1 MRRIGWIAT
10 ALGSAA
16 LVSAVVVQGVASAA
30 PSHPSDH
37 GDGGGAT
44 VLRFDTMTPVTGP
57 YVGAANP
64 LRGIPGGGLPWMI
77 KVGRGSLDN
86 RGRLDVRVRGLVLA
100 NNSAVPAALRGTNP
114 IPAFDA
120 VVSCQ
125 SIGADGSATVTN
137 VTTATAPAT
146 PTGNAEIRARV
157 QLPQPCIAPV
167 IFVGPPGAWF
177 AATGS

>member
-1 MRRIGWIAT
+1 MRRIGWIAA

-16 LVSAVVVQGVASAA
+16 LVSAVAVQGVAAA
-30 PSHPSDH
+30 SPSHPSDH
-37 GDGGGAT
+37 GHEGAT

-77 KVGRGSLDN
+77 KSGRGTLDQ

-114 IPAFDA
+114 IAALDA

-125 SIGADGSATVTN
+125 TIGADGSATVSN
-137 VTTATAPAT
+137 VATATAPAS
-146 PTGNAEIRARV
+146 PTGNAEIRALV
-157 QLPQPCIAPV
+157 KLPQPCIAPV
-167 IFVGPPGAWF
+167 ILVGPPGAWF
-177 AATGS
+177 AATGG